1 MSDATPSSFASVE
14 SGSFGSDERV
24 PESNKIWPVY
34 KGSSFNI
41 WTPDTGVYYDS
52 AEAEAMIVTLQEKRL
67 SQRRTRSS
75 AFAEQ
80 NETITDDPATLPCRR
95 ARIAFRDVAR
105 STDTRTLV
113 SALIPGDR
121 VIVNQAPYLLRT
133 GGTSMDEAY
142 ALGVLCSMP
151 YDWQARRTVELHMTF
166 EQINQLS
173 IPDPGEGHSVRD
185 RVVEIAGR
193 LAAVDERFAAWAD
206 EVGVPVGSA
215 NDESVKQDLIC
226 ELDAC
231 VAYLYGLDEADL
243 AVIYETFSETV
254 DYCDRHAA
262 VLAHFRNLHEQP

>member
-1 MSDATPSSFASVE
+1 MSDATPSSSASAV
-14 SGSFGSDERV
+14 SGSAGNDERALDPSDV
-24 PESNKIWPVY
+24 WPVY

-41 WTPDTGVYYDS
+41 WEPDTGIYYDS
-52 AEAEAMIVTLQEKRL
+52 ALAEAMIATLQKKRF

-75 AFAEQ
+75 AFAQQ
-80 NETITDDPATLPCRR
+80 NDAVSGDPATLPCRR

-113 SALIPGDR
+113 SALVPRDR

-133 GGTSMDEAY
+133 EGTSCDEAY
-142 ALGVLCSMP
+142 VIGVLCSMP

-166 EQINQLS
+166 EQFGQLS
-173 IPDPGEGHSVRD
+173 IPDPGTGHPVRD

-193 LAAVDERFAAWAD
+193 LAAADERFAEWAA

-215 NDESVKQDLIC
+215 NDETVKQDLIC

-231 VAYLYGLDEADL
+231 VAHLYGLDENDL

-254 DYCDRHAA
+254 DYTYRHAA
-262 VLAHFRNLHEQP
+262 VLHNFRRLA